1 MKCSHTLGYF
11 LQNIPLISVESKRV
25 LGQKKTKLTKNC
37 FVFKKIKTKT
47 LHTESPQIKS
57 LVVRVSIS
65 DVTPCTSTSNRIPI
79 LNKMTIKP
87 HESALHKEGI
97 CYLECL
103 HRACQLHHQE
113 FWQYIW
119 HLCHD
124 KVKLFVLSILRGFT
138 IKHFVYISIQCYK
151 SQSFKA
157 HKVFIKTKKATRK
170 SFVQRCSVVGHKK
183 INQSKM
189 PIEEVPSNT

>member
-1 MKCSHTLGYF
+1 MSNTTNEMLSYLVGDL

-25 LGQKKTKLTKNC
+25 LGQKKDKINKKLFC
-37 FVFKKIKTKT
+37 LFKIKTKT
-47 LHTESPQIKS
+47 LHTESPQIKP

-79 LNKMTIKP
+79 LNTMTIKP

-138 IKHFVYISIQCYK
+138 IKHFVYISIQYYK
-151 SQSFKA
+151 SQPFKA
-157 HKVFIKTKKATRK
+157 HKVFIKKKSNK
-170 SFVQRCSVVGHKK
+170 KVLCSKVFCCR
-183 INQSKM
+183 
-189 PIEEVPSNT
+189 T